1 MQTVSQTKD
10 KLGLKEKIKKLQIK
24 SYIIYAGLSFVI
36 GRSVILGEISP
47 FVFGFLAFIIL
58 DSNKKTTPVFA
69 ILGAITVGDIS
80 LSIRVAIVL
89 VLLYGIK
96 YASIFNTKNIYKSVI
111 AAVCTLT
118 ASLIIML
125 IMSKPAISYII
136 YAVEAV
142 CAFCMYYVFNI
153 GINSIRTYAKRKTLS
168 DEEIICVG
176 IILIVLLTALD
187 GLVFYN
193 YNIMVMFAIFSIL
206 LCVYF
211 EGVKAALAV
220 SILISMALV
229 LSKNADISVMAV
241 LSFASL
247 LSCIGMKLNKITAAF
262 AFVFGMCLICGYI
275 NGLAGIFLY
284 IKEAAAAAVLFI
296 ALPVFK
302 KEVSS
307 DEFRNKDLNN
317 EALSIYI
324 KQQMD
329 KQRAAQNVLYIKD
342 EKRKISSSTD
352 KSKTILGHIIK
363 DVCSLC
369 YMYNNCWSVNA
380 NNKILMFSDSVKKFG
395 NEKAIDK
402 SEFIKS
408 CKKPDLMKLSMNYLI
423 KNSMERKDRQK
434 QLDRQREYFLTKQQS
449 LIELSE
455 EIFSMLQNGVLKHED
470 EGKSIMSAVRRQSID
485 CQSVFVF
492 SDRRNIMRIFINMS
506 ESSISRQTR
515 SIISE
520 CIYNSIGIK
529 ADFESEYIA
538 DNTSVC
544 LFIEAPLMRLSVAQK
559 KTAKKDSEYSGD
571 SSTVA
576 DIDKGLVLAAIA
588 DGMGSGRDAQMYS
601 GKLLDIIEDLLGS
614 GIDIRTAVNMANG
627 VMDNDDEK
635 EIFSTLDALL
645 FDEYTSDAVI
655 MKAGACA
662 TYIKTE
668 KMIEKIEFDS
678 TPIGILDKPN
688 IKTAYRNMEPNSYIY
703 MFSDG
708 FASAI
713 DDDQICRIIKSTAGR
728 SPQII
733 VDSIFD
739 KFQELTD
746 AENIDDITVMVAKV
760 WERLG

>member
-1 MQTVSQTKD
+1 MQTISQTKD
-10 KLGLKEKIKKLQIK
+10 KLGLKEKLKKLQIK
-24 SYIIYAGLSFVI
+24 SYIIYSALSFVI
-36 GRSVILGEISP
+36 GRSVVAGEISP
-47 FVFGFLAFIIL
+47 FIFGFLAFIIL
-58 DSNKKTTPVFA
+58 DSNKKVTPVFA
-69 ILGAITVGDIS
+69 ILGTLSVGDLS
-80 LSIRVAIVL
+80 LTVRVAIVL

-96 YASIFNTKNIYKSVI
+96 YANFFVSKNIYKAII
-111 AAVCTLT
+111 AAGTTLLT
-118 ASLIIML
+118 SLIIIL
-125 IMSKPAISYII
+125 IMSKPSINYLI
-136 YAVEAV
+136 YGAEAV
-142 CAFCMYYVFNI
+142 CAFCMYYIFNI
-153 GINSIRTYAKRKTLS
+153 GINSIRTYAKRKSLQE
-168 DEEIICVG
+168 EEIICIG
-176 IILIVLLTALD
+176 IILIVLLIALD

-193 YNIMVMFAIFSIL
+193 YNIMIMFAVFSIL

-211 EGVKAALAV
+211 EGIKASLPI
-220 SILISMALV
+220 SILVSLALV
-229 LSKNADISVMAV
+229 LSQNADMSVIAV
-241 LSFASL
+241 FSFASL
-247 LSCIGMKLNKITAAF
+247 LACIGMKLNKVSAAL
-262 AFVFGMCLICGYI
+262 AFVLGMCAILGYTK
-275 NGLAGIFLY
+275 GLLGMFLY
-284 IKEAAAAAVLFI
+284 IKEATAAAVLFI

-302 KEVSS
+302 KEAMGV
-307 DEFRNKDLNN
+307 EVQNNDLNN
-317 EALSIYI
+317 EAINIYI

-342 EKRKISSSTD
+342 EKRKINTGTD

-380 NNKILMFSDSVKKFG
+380 NNKISMFSDSIKKFG

-408 CKKPDLMKLSMNYLI
+408 CKKSDLMKLSMNYLI

-470 EGKSIMSAVRRQSID
+470 EGKSISSALKRNNIDFYSIL
-485 CQSVFVF
+485 VF
-492 SDRRNIMRIFINMS
+492 SDRRNIMRVFINMK
-506 ESSISRQTR
+506 EVVSRQTR

-520 CIYNSIGIK
+520 CIHNSIGIK
-529 ADFESEYIA
+529 VDYESEYRT
-538 DNTSVC
+538 DNGCVC

-559 KTAKKDSEYSGD
+559 KTAKRDSEYSGD

-588 DGMGSGRDAQMYS
+588 DGMGSGRDAQIYS

-627 VMDNDDEK
+627 VMDTYEEK

-645 FDEYTSDAVI
+645 FDEYTSDAII

-662 TYIKTE
+662 TYIKNE
-668 KMIEKIEFDS
+668 KIIEKIEFDS

-708 FASAI
+708 FASEL
-713 DDDQICRIIKSTAGR
+713 DEEQICSIIKSTAGR

-733 VDSIFD
+733 VDSIFEQ
-739 KFQELTD
+739 FQELTYS
-746 AENIDDITVMVAKV
+746 ENIDDITVMVAKV